1 MSIKHDL
8 YLAKHSGELDAGAWA
23 KLVNAKLSQLDK
35 KSCTNGEDLLSKWHH
50 QKALNVEAL
59 HKKENAAIKKW
70 TGEMNK
76 P

>member
-35 KSCTNGEDLLSKWHH
+35 KSCTNGE
-50 QKALNVEAL
+50 NGI
-59 HKKENAAIKKW
+59 IKKH
-70 TGEMNK
+70 
-76 P
+76 